1 MGCGYSVEEG
11 EAEARS
17 KSIDKSQRHD
27 HEESSKRFKLLLLGA
42 SQSGK
47 STIMKQMK
55 IIHNNVFTDEDHAR
69 FKSVIS
75 SNSIMSLILI
85 IKGMDEMK
93 IDFGDERR
101 LKDAELLYQVAKKG
115 DEASPFSPEL
125 VEAMKRLWQDTGVQ
139 DYFRRWQQ
147 LKDLTKYYLDAIDRL
162 GEPGYRPTEQDI
174 LRTRIRTSVM
184 AEMNFTFRNFSFKLI
199 DVGGQRTERRKWFH
213 TFENVQAVIFC
224 ADLCSYDLKLA
235 EDNNKNRMEESI
247 KLFESIVNN
256 EHLLNSRLIL
266 LLNKMDIFAEKIKV
280 SPLTICFPHFNHN
293 NTLDGGVE
301 FIKQKYLERNC
312 NETKEMRHETLDIM
326 YMRHAPLILGIWT
339 LSLNML

>member
-1 MGCGYSVEEG
+1 MTGCGYSVEEG

-101 LKDAELLYQVAKKG
+101 LKDAELFYQVAKKG

-184 AEMNFTFRNFSFKLI
+184 AEMNFTFRNFSFKLN

-247 KLFESIVNN
+247 KLFESIATN
-256 EHLLNSRLIL
+256 EHLLNNRLIL
-266 LLNKMDIFAEKIKV
+266 LLNKMDSFA
-280 SPLTICFPHFNHN
+280 T
-293 NTLDGGVE
+293 
-301 FIKQKYLERNC
+301 QYL
-312 NETKEMRHETLDIM
+312 
-326 YMRHAPLILGIWT
+326 
-339 LSLNML
+339 LS